1 MAENPCPDGTLE
13 RVAGRLEQA
22 ARERDVDMYV
32 VWTETA
38 SRARTH
44 EGSGPCGDYELGA
57 GAFFDNPEDAAWSL
71 LAAGPVTCE
80 PDLWRH
86 MAFPV
91 AKVTDRGFVD
101 ADSSAELEEPRLIS
115 RPDVVPE
122 DEEDQRAEVEA
133 PSNAVWFGWDP
144 SESSNCELREEAQK
158 PKYLNLLNFNVP
170 RGDS

>member
-1 MAENPCPDGTLE
+1 
-13 RVAGRLEQA
+13 
-22 ARERDVDMYV
+22 MYV

-91 AKVTDRGFVD
+91 AKVKNQGLVT
-101 ADSSAELEEPRLIS
+101 ADSSDEVEEPLLIS
-115 RPDVVPE
+115 RPDVPP
-122 DEEDQRAEVEA
+122 DQRARVKK
-133 PSNAVWFGWDP
+133 PSNPVWFGWDP
-144 SESSNCELREEAQK
+144 SEIGNCELREEAQK
-158 PKYLNLLNFNVP
+158 PKYLDLLNFNVP